1 LRRTIKLNGYSDLQ
15 KSKDH
20 LRLVIDTI
28 PAIVWSSTADGSVD
42 SINRRFV
49 EYTGLPAESTFGG
62 GWQALIHSDDISGWK
77 EVRSLAIAESK
88 PYSGE
93 LRIRGSDG
101 KYRYFLGRL
110 MPLLDG
116 SGRAVK
122 WYGSAIDIED
132 HKRADEALQTAF
144 DEIREL
150 KEELYRENV
159 ALKEEIKQSSMFE
172 EIVGTSP
179 ALDSVLSRAAKVGP
193 TDATVLITGETG
205 TGKELMARAIH
216 KSSLRSGRAFVSV
229 NCAAIP
235 QSLIAAELFGHEKGA
250 FTGAQQRRLGRFELA
265 DGGTIFL
272 DEVGEL
278 PPETQTALLRVLQ
291 EREFERIGGNKLI
304 RTDVRVITATNR
316 NLQDAITAGTFRND
330 LFYRLNVFPIEIPPL
345 RERKE
350 DIPMLV
356 KYFIDRFAR
365 KAGKKI
371 RGIRKTTLDRLQSY
385 PWPGNVRE
393 LQNVIERSLIV
404 CETEDFTVDESWLE
418 FGHDPTSRA
427 RRPLSHTLP
436 RLREKELIEA
446 ALADTGGK
454 VSGPWGAAAKLN
466 MPASTLDYKIRT
478 LKINKFRFKS
488 G

>member
-1 LRRTIKLNGYSDLQ
+1 
-15 KSKDH
+15 
-20 LRLVIDTI
+20 
-28 PAIVWSSTADGSVD
+28 
-42 SINRRFV
+42 
-49 EYTGLPAESTFGG
+49 
-62 GWQALIHSDDISGWK
+62 
-77 EVRSLAIAESK
+77 LAIAEGK

-110 MPLLDG
+110 TPLLNA
-116 SGRAVK
+116 SGGVVK

-144 DEIREL
+144 DEIRNL

-179 ALDSVLSRAAKVGP
+179 ALESVLSHAAKVAP

-205 TGKELMARAIH
+205 TGKELIARAIH
-216 KSSLRSGRAFVSV
+216 KSSLRSERAFVSV

-278 PPETQTALLRVLQ
+278 PPETQIALLRVLQ
-291 EREFERIGGNKLI
+291 EREFERIGGNTLI

-316 NLQDAITAGTFRND
+316 NLQDAIAAGTFRSD
-330 LFYRLNVFPIEIPPL
+330 LFYSIALMCFRSTFP
-345 RERKE
+345 RCAN
-350 DIPMLV
+350 
-356 KYFIDRFAR
+356 AR
-365 KAGKKI
+365 KI
-371 RGIRKTTLDRLQSY
+371 
-385 PWPGNVRE
+385 
-393 LQNVIERSLIV
+393 
-404 CETEDFTVDESWLE
+404 
-418 FGHDPTSRA
+418 
-427 RRPLSHTLP
+427 SHV
-436 RLREKELIEA
+436 
-446 ALADTGGK
+446 G
-454 VSGPWGAAAKLN
+454 
-466 MPASTLDYKIRT
+466 
-478 LKINKFRFKS
+478 
-488 G
+488 